1 MPGERGGEQVK
12 IGYPCINRSLGC
24 SANRTFRLSSYSGER
39 LETTVAENLAC
50 LKRILTF
57 NREHGILFF
66 RITSD
71 LVPFASHPVMDFPWQ
86 ERFRKEFRQ
95 IGRLIRESGIRISM
109 HPDQFVLINAPDPGI
124 VGRSVAELRYHA
136 QVLDLMELDT
146 TAKIQIHV
154 GGVYGDRE
162 GSIRRFGDNARVL
175 PEKVLR
181 RLVVENDDLRFPLAD
196 CLRIHGEIGLPVLF
210 DAFHHELN
218 NRGETLG
225 RALDLAGETWGKADG
240 TTMVDYSS
248 QEEGKRRGTH
258 AATLD
263 PRLFSRFLK
272 DSLPHDMDVMLEI
285 KDKERSALAAL
296 GIALND
302 PRLTLQKAGMGS

>member
-1 MPGERGGEQVK
+1 MK
-12 IGYPCINRSLGC
+12 IGYPCISRSIGC
-24 SANRTFRLSSYSGER
+24 TANHTFRLVSYSRER
-39 LETTVAENLAC
+39 LEKTVAENLAC
-50 LKRILTF
+50 LGRILAI

-66 RITSD
+66 RITSE

-86 ERFRKEFRQ
+86 DRFREEFRQ

-124 VGRSVAELRYHA
+124 VGRSIAELRYHA

-162 GSIRRFGDNARVL
+162 GSIRRFVDNARVL
-175 PEKVLR
+175 PEEILR
-181 RLVVENDDLRFPLAD
+181 RLVVENDDLRFSFAD
-196 CLRIHGEIGLPVLF
+196 CLRIHRETGLPILL
-210 DAFHHELN
+210 DTFHHELN
-218 NRGETLG
+218 NRGEPLG
-225 RALDLAGETWGKADG
+225 RALDLAGETWGEPDG
-240 TTMVDYSS
+240 TPMVDFSS
-248 QEEGKRRGTH
+248 QEAGKRQGTH

-263 PRLFSRFLK
+263 PRLFGRFLG
-272 DSLPHDMDVMLEI
+272 DSLPHDMDIMLEI

-296 GIALND
+296 AIARDD
-302 PRLTLQKAGMGS
+302 PRVTRRKAGSGS